1 MAKEIERKFLVDE
14 DKWEKVKP
22 LNYEIYQQGYLCIKD
37 DLIIRIRQTPQKS
50 FLTIKSANKGFSRDE
65 YEYEIP
71 ENDASE
77 MLRYLTGNKIVKK
90 RYKINFSGKLWE
102 VDEFL
107 EENSGLILAEIELKF
122 EDEKFD
128 IPDWISNEVT
138 GDERYYNT
146 FLSECPYV
154 KWQK

>member
-1 MAKEIERKFLVDE
+1 M
-14 DKWEKVKP
+14 
-22 LNYEIYQQGYLCIKD
+22 
-37 DLIIRIRQTPQKS
+37 IIRIRQTPKKS

-71 ENDASE
+71 ENDAAE
-77 MLRYLTGNKIVKK
+77 LIKNIAGKKIVKK

-107 EENSGLILAEIELKF
+107 EDNAGLIIAEIELNSEEEKF
-122 EDEKFD
+122 E
-128 IPDWISNEVT
+128 IPNWVFIEVT
-138 GDERYYNT
+138 GDERYYNS
-146 FLSECPYV
+146 FISKYPYS